1 MMKRRWWAGAAA
13 ALLATAFLGAAGAQ
27 APNWP
32 GGKYTYTAPTPP
44 AKIPPATTNLL
55 AEEVEAMQN
64 SLWPPSAIVRSDV
77 SCTQNYVLAAP
88 AGANGNLAC
97 RGLVLGDLPDDA
109 TAGRL
114 LAAGGAGGAPS
125 YVDCTVIGSEFA
137 CPAASGTG
145 GSVVMSEP
153 SSIGTDSVAWKVKNT
168 GVSTPRVHEFTDAGW
183 VPAAVIEGLPGG
195 AGKQACFN
203 GATGLLEASA
213 TACGA
218 GGGGGG
224 GPPSGA
230 TAPLTCTS
238 TPNNRNGFQYYD
250 TDAATTCSCQIGS
263 NVWCRNDTGACGSA
277 TDCFAG
283 SQPAANMTS
292 QLVALWRME
301 EDGTAVRINAEG
313 TAARDLTPTA
323 GGIAR
328 TTAGVADGTYALN
341 CPAGNTGAI
350 RLESTS
356 TSLTQLAPPFTLF
369 CWLKPEDS
377 DPALPDTATPS
388 IFGTSVWGGN
398 SFNGAWFDYVE
409 GQQKVRWNLSNGAVG
424 GQTSIVGGGA
434 NYTPLTTLHQ
444 VVGTVNGAE
453 TRGTLYVDGVQNSQQ
468 TGLTNAYTP
477 PGGGFRACMAGAQA
491 GRTYAGTLD
500 TCGVD
505 DMEWSAES
513 ANWIARCGPEGLLCE
528 CDGTNAPGNYYKA
541 CATSADCRTRVNT
554 GQLCDAATSTCR
566 GRNAGTTPPVV
577 SGTPLACNVT
587 ALVAAP

>member
-1 MMKRRWWAGAAA
+1 MMMRRWWAGAAA
-13 ALLATAFLGAAGAQ
+13 ALLATVFIGAAGAQ
-27 APNWP
+27 SPSWP
-32 GGKYTYTAPTPP
+32 GSKYAYTAPTPP
-44 AKIPPATTNLL
+44 AKIPPLTTNLL

-114 LAAGGAGGAPS
+114 LAAGGSGGPPS
-125 YVDCTVIGSEFA
+125 YVNCTVIGTDFA

-183 VPAAVIEGLPGG
+183 VPAAVIEGLAGG

-203 GATGLLEASA
+203 ASTNLLEASA

-224 GPPSGA
+224 GAPSGA

-238 TPNNRNGFQYYD
+238 TPDNRNGFQYYD

-292 QLVALWRME
+292 QLLALWRME
-301 EDGTAVRINAEG
+301 EDATTVRVNAEG
-313 TAARDLTPTA
+313 TAARDFTPTA

-328 TTAGVADGTYALN
+328 TTAGAIDGTYALN
-341 CPAGNTGAI
+341 CPALNAGTI
-350 RLESTS
+350 RLET
-356 TSLTQLAPPFTLF
+356 TTASLASIAPPFTLF
-369 CWLKPEDS
+369 CWMKPEDS
-377 DPALPDTATPS
+377 DPGVADTGTPT
-388 IFGTSVWGGN
+388 IFGSSVYGPN
-398 SFNGAWFDYVE
+398 SMKGAWFDYAE
-409 GQQKVRWNLSNGAVG
+409 GAAKVRFNMGNGAVG
-424 GQTSIVGGGA
+424 GVSTIVGGGV
-434 NYTPLTTLHQ
+434 NYVPLSTLHQ
-444 VVGTVNGAE
+444 LVGSLNGAE

-468 TGLTNAYTP
+468 TGLTDAYEP
-477 PGGGFRACMAGAQA
+477 PGGGFRACMAGAQP

-500 TCGVD
+500 SCGVD
-505 DMEWSAES
+505 DIEWSAAS
-513 ANWIARCGPEGLLCE
+513 ANWVARCGIAGTACE
-528 CDGTNAPGNYYKA
+528 CDGANAAGNYYKA
-541 CATSADCRTRVNT
+541 CSVDNDCRLRADT
-554 GQLCDAATSTCR
+554 GQLCDAATNTCR
-566 GRNAGTTPPVV
+566 GRNAASTPPVP